1 MLSKPRDLGAFRI
14 AVLAGFDELL
24 GRVLGDIAL
33 EQLTDTKNQNSYHP
47 KSTPKSKRLMNL
59 LITHFFDDPHIN
71 VLPRERQLGLQL
83 IAVQFPSAGFGSS

>member
-33 EQLTDTKNQNSYHP
+33 ELLPDTKNQNSYHP
-47 KSTPKSKRLMNL
+47 QKYAQ
-59 LITHFFDDPHIN
+59 
-71 VLPRERQLGLQL
+71 E
-83 IAVQFPSAGFGSS
+83 